1 MPGVAKVIGIDKKE
15 LSGNSYVGTCCKLQV
30 DYKNNRYEYDIAVR
44 GDLDGNGKITITD
57 LSTLNSIYVNK
68 KNVEEIRKKAADLDY
83 SGKIT
88 ITDISMMNQ
97 AIVEKKEL

>member
-1 MPGVAKVIGIDKKE
+1 MK
-15 LSGNSYVGTCCKLQV
+15 SGNASRDLATAILQ
-30 DYKNNRYEYDIAVR
+30 DDIANYAK
-44 GDLDGNGKITITD
+44 GDRTLSEASLKAADINGDGKITITD